1 MQNPIWFEMNK
12 KEFEELTRDIQNN
25 QDNNDFKINIKKEL
39 MISNMQKNL
48 DRSNC
53 P

>member
-39 MISNMQKNL
+39 MISNMQKKFG
-48 DRSNC
+48 SK
-53 P
+53 

>member
-12 KEFEELTRDIQNN
+12 KEFEELTRGIQNN

-39 MISNMQKNL
+39 MISNMQKKFG
-48 DRSNC
+48 SK
-53 P
+53 